1 MFIYNKMFLHF
12 VLALIPWLIL
22 HNHLGIGAAQIWMLL
37 DIFSNDWRNS

>member
-22 HNHLGIGAAQIWMLL
+22 HNHLGRRCPNL
-37 DIFSNDWRNS
+37 DVVRYFSND